1 MDTCQTCGAAFE
13 APLKPGRRPRFCTP
27 KCRLK
32 NHRLV
37 KKYGIPGEMAAQK
50 RWVKCQGK
58 RPIQTNGRAASTTKP
73 ATWATISQVS
83 ASTAGDGYGY
93 MLGGGIGCID
103 LDHCIYADGTL
114 TALAVSILD
123 ACPDTYIEVS
133 ASGAG
138 LHIFGMISEGPGW
151 KRGGVEIYS
160 RERFIRMTGKR
171 FERPGQGL
179 APILLANLDELA
191 AQLRDGRMM
200 RE

>member
-1 MDTCQTCGAAFE
+1 
-13 APLKPGRRPRFCTP
+13 
-27 KCRLK
+27 
-32 NHRLV
+32 
-37 KKYGIPGEMAAQK
+37 MAAQK

-73 ATWATISQVS
+73 STWTTISQVA

-114 TALAVSILD
+114 TALAASILA

-151 KRGGVEIYS
+151 KRGGVEVYS

-171 FERPGQGL
+171 FERPGRGP

>member
-1 MDTCQTCGAAFE
+1 MDTCQTCGTTFE

-37 KKYGIPGEMAAQK
+37 KKYNLPGEMAAQK

-58 RPIQTNGRAASTTKP
+58 RPIQTNGRSASTTKP
-73 ATWATISQVS
+73 STWTTISQVS

-93 MLGGGIGCID
+93 MLGSGIGCID

-114 TALAVSILD
+114 TALAVSILA

-151 KRGGVEIYS
+151 KRGGVEVYS
-160 RERFIRMTGKR
+160 RERFIRMTGRR
-171 FERPGQGL
+171 FERPGRGM
-179 APILLANLDELA
+179 APMLLANLDELA

>member
-1 MDTCQTCGAAFE
+1 MDTCQTCGATFE

-73 ATWATISQVS
+73 ATWTTISQVS
-83 ASTAGDGYGY
+83 TSTAGDGYGY
-93 MLGGGIGCID
+93 MLGDGYGCID

-114 TALAVSILD
+114 TALAVSILA

-138 LHIFGMISEGPGW
+138 LHIFGMISEGPGS
-151 KRGGVEIYS
+151 KHGGVEVYS
-160 RERFIRMTGKR
+160 RERFIRMTGRR
-171 FERPGQGL
+171 FERPGRGP